1 MRDGEV
7 ITFYLQARV
16 MTAEDTTQQ
25 LSEPGFIAK
34 YGYGNLIFCY
44 LQLLID
50 CIYSRRLDCRI

>member
-16 MTAEDTTQQ
+16 MSDDDITQQ
-25 LSEPGFIAK
+25 LVDPDFITK
-34 YGYGNLIFCY
+34 YGNGNLIFCY
-44 LQLLID
+44 LQLVID